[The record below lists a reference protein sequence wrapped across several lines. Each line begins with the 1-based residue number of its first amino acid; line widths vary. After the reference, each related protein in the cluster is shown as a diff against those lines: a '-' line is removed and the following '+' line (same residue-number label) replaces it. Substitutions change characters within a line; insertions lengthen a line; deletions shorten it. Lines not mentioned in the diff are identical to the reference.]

1 VANPFPFQGA
11 LEGILIPRLRVRN
24 RWASR
29 SASRDFRV
37 AQARFGI
44 LAKFF
49 AAEICTTSAPPEQ
62 KTRPRRGKIF
72 V

>member
-1 VANPFPFQGA
+1 MANPFPFQGA
-11 LEGILIPRLRVRN
+11 SEVILIRRWQGRN

-29 SASRDFRV
+29 SASREFRV
-37 AQARFGI
+37 AKARFGI

-49 AAEICTTSAPPEQ
+49 AAEICTTSAPPER